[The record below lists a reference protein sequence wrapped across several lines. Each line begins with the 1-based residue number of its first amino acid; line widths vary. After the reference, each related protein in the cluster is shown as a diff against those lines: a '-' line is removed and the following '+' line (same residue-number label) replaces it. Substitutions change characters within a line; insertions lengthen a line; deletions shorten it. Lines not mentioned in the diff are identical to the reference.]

1 MNLYFTYESRDT
13 PKSFAL
19 LITAVKISMELNL
32 ELSDKLK
39 KKFKKLAIVVDVLKT
54 TQNLF
59 ISHCCFAEDG
69 KEMYKDL

>member
-1 MNLYFTYESRDT
+1 MNLYFNYESRDT

-39 KKFKKLAIVVDVLKT
+39 KKFKKLAIVVDVLQT
-54 TQNLF
+54 MQNLF
-59 ISHCCFAEDG
+59 ISRGCFAEDG